1 MLLYHA
7 ILDGQ
12 IHGMV
17 WLFQTKNALFSLFQ
31 GLESR
36 IILVVLSA
44 GNQEFKPHV
53 NTSDMHGMAQIVWFK
68 YLVNNLFILF
78 ELLSYLFGADSSWTY
93 FRIEKIDVKFK
104 EVIPLAGILIFVD
117 SDYRGFFQYFNHLQF
132 VLLPDQRVI
141 IATLCDLAIVSVVFY
156 DFPFSD
162 HF

>member
-104 EVIPLAGILIFVD
+104 EVIPLVGILIFVD
-117 SDYRGFFQYFNHLQF
+117 SDYRCFLQYFNHLKF
-132 VLLPDQRVI
+132 VLFPDQRVI